1 MYSNKLNNMNK
12 IETIVLNH
20 KKTHLIKFNI
30 IQDGNKVTYDT
41 VQIVG
46 ELTYDNIVNA
56 IISYKYPIDK
66 MQAIV
71 NNYLLDNEDQTAVDE
86 FKQMQDWRKFA
97 KSYAKEL
104 I

>member
-1 MYSNKLNNMNK
+1 
-12 IETIVLNH
+12 
-20 KKTHLIKFNI
+20 
-30 IQDGNKVTYDT
+30 
-41 VQIVG
+41 
-46 ELTYDNIVNA
+46 
-56 IISYKYPIDK
+56 

-71 NNYLLDNEDQTAVDE
+71 NNYLLDSEDPLIKEE

>member
-1 MYSNKLNNMNK
+1 MNK
-12 IETIVLNH
+12 IETIILNH
-20 KKTHLIKFNI
+20 KKAHLIRFNI
-30 IQDGNKVTYDT
+30 KQDGNKATYDT
-41 VQIVG
+41 VQVIG
-46 ELTYDNIVNA
+46 ELTYDKIVDA

-71 NNYLLDNEDQTAVDE
+71 NNYLLDSEDSLIKEE

>member
-1 MYSNKLNNMNK
+1 MNK
-12 IETIVLNH
+12 IETIILNH
-20 KKTHLIKFNI
+20 KKAHLIRFNI
-30 IQDGNKVTYDT
+30 KPDGNEVTYDT
-41 VQIVG
+41 VQVIG
-46 ELTYDNIVNA
+46 ELTYDKIVNA
-56 IISYKYPIDK
+56 IVSYKYPIDK

-71 NNYLLDNEDQTAVDE
+71 NNYLLNGEDPSVIEE

>member
-1 MYSNKLNNMNK
+1 MNK
-12 IETIVLNH
+12 IETIILNH
-20 KKTHLIKFNI
+20 KKGHLIRFNI
-30 IQDGNKVTYDT
+30 KQDGNKVTYDT
-41 VQIVG
+41 VQVIG
-46 ELTYDNIVNA
+46 ELTYDKIVDA

-71 NNYLLDNEDQTAVDE
+71 NNYLLDSEDSLIKEE
-86 FKQMQDWRKFA
+86 FEQMQDWRKFA